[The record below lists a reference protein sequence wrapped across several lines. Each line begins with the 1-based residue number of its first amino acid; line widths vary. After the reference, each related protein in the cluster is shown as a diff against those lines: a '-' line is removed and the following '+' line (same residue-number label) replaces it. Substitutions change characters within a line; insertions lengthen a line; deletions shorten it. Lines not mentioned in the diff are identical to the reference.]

1 MLYDIDRQAAERT
14 RGFVQQMI
22 DDAKSNATVAVAPD
36 LPSALRGADVVITV
50 FQVGGVEAYA
60 HDVLI
65 PREYGIDQT
74 VGDTLGPGGVF
85 RGLRTVEA
93 MREVAEAMLEH
104 CPDAWLLN
112 YANPMSINCWAT
124 DLLGVKVVGLCHS
137 VQGTAELLARELG
150 VPLEEVTFRC
160 AGVNH
165 TAWFTTFARGDED
178 LIPRIREVMSARHVD
193 RTMPLLPRSDDAY
206 ESIERVRTELMM
218 LTGYFHTE
226 SSHHA
231 SEYWAW
237 FRKTPELTEE
247 YLDRRWDYLEVC
259 RSVDADY
266 TNEDVVNDAR
276 QHGPIHGGEFA
287 APIVDSLTTG
297 TPRVVYGNVRNGSSI
312 ENLPADACVE
322 VACVADSTG
331 VRPTRYGSL
340 PSACAAL
347 NEAQITVQRLAVEAA
362 MSGDRDLVH
371 AAIALDPLTSAVLT
385 LPRIHEMVD
394 RMLEAEA
401 PWLPRFAGAS
411 AARSV
416 NAGRRDLR
424 LTDWRPEPKLVVPAR
439 RVERCPLSRRRRAQ
453 PSRPVAIGVGG
464 RRRGSVDGSR
474 RRRAARADGRLQHPR
489 DREPRRPVGRGA
501 EREPR
506 PIRQGSSRTVRDVLS
521 RRLVIRSSVRRRR
534 QRRGGIA
541 CGRACGKERRA
552 SRSGR
557 TSGFTYATIEAS

>member
-1 MLYDIDRQAAERT
+1 MTGPRIVIDGAGGWVFPVELSRDVLAFPALSRSSLVLYDIDSQAAERT

-22 DDAKSNATVAVAPD
+22 DDARSTATVEVAPD
-36 LPSALRGADVVITV
+36 LATALRGADVVITV
-50 FQVGGVEAYA
+50 FQVGGIEAYA
-60 HDVLI
+60 HDILI

-93 MREVAEAMLEH
+93 LREVAEAMLEI

-137 VQGTAELLARELG
+137 VQGTAELLARELE
-150 VPLEEVTFRC
+150 VPIDDVTFEC

-165 TAWFTTFARGDED
+165 TAWFTTFSRGDED
-178 LIPRIREVMSARHVD
+178 LIPRIRHVMRARHVD
-193 RTMPLLPRSDDAY
+193 RTIPLLPRSDDAY

-237 FRKTPELTEE
+237 FRKTPQLTSE
-247 YLDRRWDYLEVC
+247 YLDRRWDYLEIC
-259 RSVDADY
+259 RSVDSDY
-266 TNEDVVNDAR
+266 TNEDVVNEAR
-276 QHGPIHGGEFA
+276 RTGPTHGGEFA
-287 APIVDSLTTG
+287 APIVDSLVTG
-297 TPRVVYGNVRNGSSI
+297 TLRVVYGNVRNGSSI

-322 VACVADSTG
+322 VACVADSAG
-331 VRPTRYGSL
+331 VRPTRYGTL

-347 NEAQITVQRLAVEAA
+347 NEAQITVQRLAVQAA

-401 PWLPRFAGAS
+401 PWLPRFADAS
-411 AARSV
+411 ALAR
-416 NAGRRDLR
+416 
-424 LTDWRPEPKLVVPAR
+424 
-439 RVERCPLSRRRRAQ
+439 
-453 PSRPVAIGVGG
+453 
-464 RRRGSVDGSR
+464 
-474 RRRAARADGRLQHPR
+474 
-489 DREPRRPVGRGA
+489 
-501 EREPR
+501 
-506 PIRQGSSRTVRDVLS
+506 
-521 RRLVIRSSVRRRR
+521 
-534 QRRGGIA
+534 
-541 CGRACGKERRA
+541 
-552 SRSGR
+552 
-557 TSGFTYATIEAS
+557 

>member
-1 MLYDIDRQAAERT
+1 MPENAPRIVIDGAGGWVFPVELSRDVLAFPGLSRASLVLYDIDRLAAERT

-22 DDAKSNATVAVAPD
+22 DDANSSATVTVAPD

-93 MREVAEAMLEH
+93 LREVAEAMLEH

-137 VQGTAELLARELG
+137 VQGTAELLAREIE

-266 TNEDVVNDAR
+266 TNDDVVNDAR

-385 LPRIHEMVD
+385 LPRIHQMVD

-411 AARSV
+411 ALAR
-416 NAGRRDLR
+416 
-424 LTDWRPEPKLVVPAR
+424 
-439 RVERCPLSRRRRAQ
+439 
-453 PSRPVAIGVGG
+453 
-464 RRRGSVDGSR
+464 
-474 RRRAARADGRLQHPR
+474 
-489 DREPRRPVGRGA
+489 
-501 EREPR
+501 
-506 PIRQGSSRTVRDVLS
+506 
-521 RRLVIRSSVRRRR
+521 
-534 QRRGGIA
+534 
-541 CGRACGKERRA
+541 
-552 SRSGR
+552 
-557 TSGFTYATIEAS
+557 

>member
-1 MLYDIDRQAAERT
+1 MEGNAPRILIDGAGGWVFPLELSRDVLAFPSLRGSSLVLYDIDRQAAERT
-14 RGFVQQMI
+14 RGFVQRRI
-22 DDAKSNATVAVAPD
+22 DDAGVAATVEVAPD
-36 LPSALRGADVVITV
+36 LSTALRGAEVVISV

-65 PREYGIDQT
+65 PREYGVDQI

-93 MREVAEAMLEH
+93 LRELAEAMLQI

-137 VQGTAELLARELG
+137 VQGTAELLARELE
-150 VPLEEVTFRC
+150 VPFDEVTFEC

-165 TAWFTTFARGDED
+165 TAWFTTFRLGDED
-178 LIPRIREVMSARHVD
+178 LIPRIRPVMTARHVD
-193 RTMPLLPRSDDAY
+193 RSIPMLPRSNDAY
-206 ESIERVRTELMM
+206 ESIERVRAELMM

-237 FRKTPELTEE
+237 FRKTPELTAE
-247 YLDRRWDYLEVC
+247 YLDRRWDYLEIC

-266 TNEDVVNDAR
+266 TNEDVVEDAR
-276 QHGPIHGGEFA
+276 RRGPTHGGEFA
-287 APIVDSLTTG
+287 VPIVDSLVTG
-297 TPRVVYGNVRNGSSI
+297 LPRVVYANVRNDSSI
-312 ENLPADACVE
+312 ENLPAEACVE
-322 VACVADSTG
+322 VACVADSNG
-331 VRPTRYGSL
+331 VRPTRYGRL

-371 AAIALDPLTSAVLT
+371 AAVALDPLTSAVLT

-411 AARSV
+411 TVAR
-416 NAGRRDLR
+416 
-424 LTDWRPEPKLVVPAR
+424 
-439 RVERCPLSRRRRAQ
+439 
-453 PSRPVAIGVGG
+453 
-464 RRRGSVDGSR
+464 
-474 RRRAARADGRLQHPR
+474 
-489 DREPRRPVGRGA
+489 
-501 EREPR
+501 
-506 PIRQGSSRTVRDVLS
+506 
-521 RRLVIRSSVRRRR
+521 
-534 QRRGGIA
+534 
-541 CGRACGKERRA
+541 
-552 SRSGR
+552 
-557 TSGFTYATIEAS
+557 